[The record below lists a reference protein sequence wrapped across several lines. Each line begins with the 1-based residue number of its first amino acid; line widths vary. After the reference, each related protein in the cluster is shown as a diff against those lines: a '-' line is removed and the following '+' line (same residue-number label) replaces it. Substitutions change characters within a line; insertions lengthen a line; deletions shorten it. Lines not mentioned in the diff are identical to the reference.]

1 MKCSFIILF
10 SLSPISIFA
19 GTGETVQVKSFYAA
33 IVGILLLVLFFEKI
47 SSSLKLTWMRFS
59 KWIVKQKN
67 ELFGLKRAEKLKKDL
82 ILVKKHAFSLI
93 NISFRSEGHHSL

>member
-1 MKCSFIILF
+1 MKYSFIILF

-19 GTGETVQVKSFYAA
+19 GTGETVQIQGFYAA
-33 IVGILLLVLFFEKI
+33 LVGLLLLILFFEKI

-67 ELFGLKRAEKLKKDL
+67 ELFGLKRDEKLKNEL

>member
-1 MKCSFIILF
+1 MKYSFIILF

-19 GTGETVQVKSFYAA
+19 GTGETVQIQGFYAA
-33 IVGILLLVLFFEKI
+33 LVGLLLLILFFEKI

-67 ELFGLKRAEKLKKDL
+67 ELFGLKRDEKLKNEL
-82 ILVKKHAFSLI
+82 ILVKKHAFYLI

>member
-1 MKCSFIILF
+1 MKYSFIILF

-19 GTGETVQVKSFYAA
+19 GTGETVQIQGFYAA
-33 IVGILLLVLFFEKI
+33 LVGLLLLILFFEKI

-67 ELFGLKRAEKLKKDL
+67 ELFGLKRDEKLKNEL
-82 ILVKKHAFSLI
+82 ILVKKTRVF
-93 NISFRSEGHHSL
+93 FD